1 MDDYVVKI
9 YVHIDERAISFLVIV
24 LLQVKYEM
32 VDVKTSNHWY
42 AIPASVTWSTHIPY
56 NSIESVFMNIH
67 LNKKWFKAK
76 HIAALLDTT
85 QQLVIRYIKTYTN
98 N

>member
-42 AIPASVTWSTHIPY
+42 AIPASVT
-56 NSIESVFMNIH
+56 
-67 LNKKWFKAK
+67 
-76 HIAALLDTT
+76 
-85 QQLVIRYIKTYTN
+85 
-98 N
+98 